1 MHDNVPHACGFRQ
14 RHGCTRNC
22 FGERCQARFE
32 RRNVWK
38 TGSEFD
44 SLVCAGLLRPALRV
58 KLFDQTRV
66 ARSIR
71 NCILYELRCR
81 HSYSSDWFC
90 STSSGAVG
98 IGSEPESRARN
109 PASSLSSTA
118 ILSTMTDQRLNAIPD
133 EKDM

>member
-1 MHDNVPHACGFRQ
+1 MHDDVPHACGFRQ

-66 ARSIR
+66 DSQHSQLYFVRATLPAQLFIR
-71 NCILYELRCR
+71 LVLFNFLWRGGHR
-81 HSYSSDWFC
+81 
-90 STSSGAVG
+90 
-98 IGSEPESRARN
+98 
-109 PASSLSSTA
+109 
-118 ILSTMTDQRLNAIPD
+118 Q
-133 EKDM
+133 